1 MEIVL
6 LLLLLAYQ
14 IVAAV
19 LDARE
24 MKMLLKAEITEKV
37 RIDWYKSAII
47 WGWAPVACIALVV
60 ALSSMSW
67 HEMGLRAVAMSS
79 TTWLN
84 VIALLFAAFMLILKL
99 GQIIMFL
106 CSGSFREKLAAAI
119 AQQPTEQAVTALV
132 TPRSRKEKV
141 WWFFCSVTAGV
152 GEEIVFRGCLMRLLG
167 SIFPGLPAAV
177 IAIAAAV
184 LFGLFHCYQ
193 GLQGIIGTG
202 VMGLMFVLLYLATDS
217 LLPGIALHFLV
228 DFAAAFVVNEHE
240 R

>member
-24 MKMLLKAEITEKV
+24 TKMLLKTEITEKV
-37 RIDWYKSAII
+37 RIDWYKSAIV
-47 WGWAPVACIALVV
+47 WGWIPVMCIALFI

-67 HEMGLRAVAMSS
+67 HDMGLRAVTMSG

-84 VIALLFAAFMLILKL
+84 VTALLFAAFMLILKL

-106 CSGSFREKLAAAI
+106 CSSSFREKLAAAI
-119 AQQPTEQAVTALV
+119 AQQPAEQAVTALV
-132 TPRSRKEKV
+132 TPRSLKEKI
-141 WWFFCSVTAGV
+141 WWFFCSATAGI
-152 GEEIVFRGCLMRLLG
+152 GEEIVFRGCLMYLLG
-167 SIFPGLPAAV
+167 SIFPGLPVAV

-193 GLQGIIGTG
+193 GLRGVITTG
-202 VMGLMFVLLYLATDS
+202 VAGMVFVLLYLATDS

-228 DFAAAFVVNEHE
+228 DFAAAFVIAEYE
-240 R
+240 I

>member
-1 MEIVL
+1 MKIVL

-24 MKMLLKAEITEKV
+24 MKMLLKTEVTERV
-37 RIDWYKSAII
+37 RIDWYRSAII
-47 WGWAPVACIALVV
+47 WGWAPVAGIALFV

-67 HEMGLRAVAMSS
+67 HDMGIRAVAMSS

-84 VIALLFAAFMLILKL
+84 VIALLFVAFMALLKL

-106 CSGSFREKLAAAI
+106 CSGGFREKLAAAI
-119 AQQPTEQAVTALV
+119 AQQPAEQAVTVLI
-132 TPRSRKEKV
+132 TPRSLKEKV
-141 WWFFCSVTAGV
+141 WWFFCSATAGI
-152 GEEIVFRGCLMRLLG
+152 GEEIVFRGCLMYLLG
-167 SIFPGLPAAV
+167 SIFPGLPVAV
-177 IAIAAAV
+177 IAVAAAA

-193 GLQGIIGTG
+193 GLLGILGTG
-202 VMGLMFVLLYLATDS
+202 AMGLLFVLLYLATDS

-228 DFAAAFVVNEHE
+228 DYAAAFVIAET
-240 R
+240 